1 MYYSGHVCAGESL
14 WVPRE
19 MEVEGVVSL
28 RMVVGAGVLDWGP
41 YVLMI
46 GHRSRSSG
54 LYSVI
59 GLARGDGTV
68 LKSAT
73 GHCLAGLA
81 DPWLS
86 QNSEP

>member
-41 YVLMI
+41 Y
-46 GHRSRSSG
+46 
-54 LYSVI
+54 
-59 GLARGDGTV
+59 DFF
-68 LKSAT
+68 
-73 GHCLAGLA
+73 